1 MASSTVSLS
10 PRSLAAG
17 GRRPSRPALLDGT
30 LLVAVWAALWTFF
43 ALGVL
48 QPAASLE
55 RSRPAAVRPA

>member
-17 GRRPSRPALLDGT
+17 RSRSALLDGAV
-30 LLVAVWAALWTFF
+30 LVAVWVALWTFF

-48 QPAASLE
+48 
-55 RSRPAAVRPA
+55 RPAAGLEIERPAAERPA